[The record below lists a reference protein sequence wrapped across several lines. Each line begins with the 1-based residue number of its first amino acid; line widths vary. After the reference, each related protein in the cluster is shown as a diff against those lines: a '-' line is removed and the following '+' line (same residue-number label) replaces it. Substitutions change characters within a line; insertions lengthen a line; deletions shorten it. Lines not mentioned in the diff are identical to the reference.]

1 MEAVLQFLME
11 KWWLVLAVLAGIYVL
26 IKLVPRY
33 KIAPPDTAL
42 IISGLLRRSYK
53 VRNPDGSVQSKKFGY
68 RIVRGGATFYIPGI
82 ERIDQLD
89 MCLMQVDIKTAQ
101 PVPTKEYISVLVDA
115 VANIK
120 IGTDDL
126 SIATAAEQLLHY
138 NSDQIKALAKDVL
151 EGNMREIIGQ
161 MTIAEL
167 VQNRDKF
174 AQESIKAA
182 MSDMG
187 NMGLEIINLTI
198 QNFSD
203 KDGQVIETMAIQ
215 NVVDKE
221 RDAAIARAKAQQEGH
236 KAEIEAQAAIAEQD
250 KQLALLKAAYQI
262 ESDQEKA
269 KADEAYRIEQER
281 VRKVYEE
288 ERAAAELTKLEKETQ
303 LKKQEVEIERERLN
317 VQVREKAAADK
328 DARVFQVEA
337 ENMQIRKKA
346 EAEKDARM
354 FDAEAERY
362 ERQAKADAQ
371 LYEAEK
377 EAEAIRLKGEAEAEA
392 IRLKAEA
399 MKLYGQAAMLE
410 MVVNKLPEIAR
421 SVSEPLSKT
430 EKIILFGEGGAS
442 SMARDTAGT
451 MLQTFEAVK
460 DTVGLDI
467 PQMLKDVSTGGLV
480 GKAGPAAQA
489 AEGPKQE

>member
-1 MEAVLQFLME
+1 MDIMQFLATR
-11 KWWLVLAVLAGIYVL
+11 WWLVLVAAAVIFALV
-26 IKLVPRY
+26 KLVPRY

-42 IISGLLRRSYK
+42 IISGLMRRSYK
-53 VRNPDGSVQSKKFGY
+53 VRTPDGSVATKKFGY
-68 RIVRGGATFYIPGI
+68 RIVRGGATFFIPAI
-82 ERIDQLD
+82 ERIDKLD

-120 IGTDDL
+120 IGSDDL

-138 NSDQIKALAKDVL
+138 DANQIKALAKDVL

-182 MSDMG
+182 MSDMK
-187 NMGLEIINLTI
+187 NMCLEIINLTI

-215 NVVDKE
+215 NVVQKE
-221 RDAAIARAKAQQEGH
+221 RDAAIARAKAEQEGH

-250 KQLALLKAAYQI
+250 KELALLKASYQM
-262 ESDQEKA
+262 ESDREKA

-281 VRKVYEE
+281 VRKTFEE
-288 ERAAAELTKLEKETQ
+288 ERAAAELTRLEKETE
-303 LKKQEVEIERERLN
+303 LKKQEVEIQRERLN
-317 VQVREKAAADK
+317 VDIREKAAAER
-328 DARVFQVEA
+328 DARQY
-337 ENMQIRKKA
+337 QA
-346 EAEKDARM
+346 EAEK
-354 FDAEAERY
+354 F
-362 ERQAKADAQ
+362 ERQAQADAQ

-377 EAEAIRLKGEAEAEA
+377 EAEAIRMRGEAEAEA
-392 IRLKAEA
+392 IRRKAEA

-410 MVVNKLPEIAR
+410 MVVDKLPDIAR

-451 MLQTFEAVK
+451 MLQTFEAIK
-460 DTVGLDI
+460 QAVGLDI
-467 PQMLKDVSTGGLV
+467 PKMLRDVSVGGLV
-480 GKAGPAAQA
+480 GKAA
-489 AEGPKQE
+489 AENETENDADAKEEPDK